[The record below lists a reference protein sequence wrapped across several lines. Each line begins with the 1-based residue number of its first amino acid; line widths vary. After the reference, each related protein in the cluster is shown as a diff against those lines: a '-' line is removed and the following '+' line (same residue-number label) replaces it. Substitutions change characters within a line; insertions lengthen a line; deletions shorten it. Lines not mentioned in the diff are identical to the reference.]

1 MTVRR
6 IAALNY
12 FVETVQGF
20 QMQGHS
26 TGREKA
32 RGLAVSEQR
41 GYAAAAKRKIP
52 ARAMDFAIYDLCGDW
67 CSQVCMSKR
76 RKRRVPGTQ
85 DHSFAS
91 IPGIEL
97 QGP

>member
-6 IAALNY
+6 FAALNY

-52 ARAMDFAIYDLCGDW
+52 ARAMDFAIYDLCVTGVPRFA
-67 CSQVCMSKR
+67 CQGGASAGCPAHRTILLQV
-76 RKRRVPGTQ
+76 
-85 DHSFAS
+85 FLA
-91 IPGIEL
+91 
-97 QGP
+97 

>member
-6 IAALNY
+6 FAALNY

-41 GYAAAAKRKIP
+41 GYSQKK
-52 ARAMDFAIYDLCGDW
+52 DTCTGNGLCYLRLVW
-67 CSQVCMSKR
+67 
-76 RKRRVPGTQ
+76 
-85 DHSFAS
+85 
-91 IPGIEL
+91 
-97 QGP
+97 